1 MGQKTHPYGF
11 RLGFN
16 RTWKSRWFSKENYK
30 RYLHE
35 DLAIKRAIEKK
46 GRNAGISSIE
56 IERQGE
62 IVTVYI
68 HTARPGVIIGRKGS
82 EVNKLRDELSNMVE
96 GQVNI
101 EIKEIQNPETDAQLI
116 AESVAQ
122 QLERRVSFR
131 RAMKRAVETAMRFGA
146 LGVKVA
152 CSGRLGGVEMARTE
166 WYKDG
171 RLPLSTLRAD
181 IDYGTAEAMTQYGI
195 IGVKAWVYKGEM
207 LPEDLTR
214 KITPEQEPV
223 VVQPKGSPQR
233 KKKR

>member
-152 CSGRLGGVEMARTE
+152 
-166 WYKDG
+166 
-171 RLPLSTLRAD
+171 
-181 IDYGTAEAMTQYGI
+181 
-195 IGVKAWVYKGEM
+195 
-207 LPEDLTR
+207 
-214 KITPEQEPV
+214 
-223 VVQPKGSPQR
+223 
-233 KKKR
+233 